1 MVLFLQD
8 SVMWFLKHAASLRL
22 SIPITWQKERK
33 KTRERFGA
41 FTQQGLHDLLEMLHL
56 PLGGKKVRG
65 REYECFAK
73 RLQEPHDR
81 ALYWKEY
88 AWLLGFV
95 SSSLGCQ

>member
-1 MVLFLQD
+1 MDCVKRVPRCEAGGCFIIKCVKT
-8 SVMWFLKHAASLRL
+8 SRGIIPARLRDVVPQTRRFPAP

-65 REYECFAK
+65 
-73 RLQEPHDR
+73 
-81 ALYWKEY
+81 
-88 AWLLGFV
+88 
-95 SSSLGCQ
+95 